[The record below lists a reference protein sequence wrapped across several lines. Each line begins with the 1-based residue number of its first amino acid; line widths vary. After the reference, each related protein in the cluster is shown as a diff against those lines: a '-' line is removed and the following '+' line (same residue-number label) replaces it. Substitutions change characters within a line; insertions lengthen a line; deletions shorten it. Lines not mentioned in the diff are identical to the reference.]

1 MPFQPDT
8 YRVQADR
15 EHQCQENRADDVGD
29 GPGPGQRNRERGG
42 AHQYCEGERP
52 GLRVGVAGRR

>member
-15 EHQCQENRADDVGD
+15 EHQRKENGPDDVGHRPD
-29 GPGPGQRNRERGG
+29 PGQRNRERGG
-42 AHQYCEGERP
+42 AQ
-52 GLRVGVAGRR
+52 